1 MNKIRFCLLSVM
13 LLLPLMAQAQN
24 AYEVDYGHPQK
35 YFLGGI
41 SVEGNNYFSD
51 QQIIQ
56 LTGLQEGMEVT
67 IPSDALSSIVTR
79 LWSQRFFDDISV
91 EVDHFNDARDSVFLK
106 ILIEERPRVSR
117 WTFTGVKKGE
127 QKELLEKLHVRRG
140 GEFSDYVAE
149 ASTNVIKKFYAEKG
163 FLNCKVNI
171 DCQQDTVIKNATRVN
186 FDVDKGQKVKI
197 KTINFYGNDD
207 VKEFKLARSMK
218 KTKSAKIY
226 NFFSSKKFN
235 EKEYEKDKKNLI
247 STFNEAGYRDAR
259 LLKDSIYYVEPNRLG
274 VDFTFD
280 QGDKY
285 YFRDI
290 SWTGNSVYPT
300 DVLNKILSINKG
312 DVYDVVTMEKR
323 LLGGGKQTDY
333 DVSTGL

>member
-1 MNKIRFCLLSVM
+1 MNSIKFGLLSLL
-13 LLLPLMAQAQN
+13 LLLPLAAGAQDVP
-24 AYEVDYGHPQK
+24 EVDYGTPRK
-35 YFLGGI
+35 YGLGGV
-41 SVEGNNYFSD
+41 SVEGNHYFTD

-67 IPSDALSSIVTR
+67 IPSDALSAVVTR
-79 LWSQRFFDDISV
+79 LWAQRFFEDVSL
-91 EVDHFNDARDSVFLK
+91 EVDRINETRDSVWLK

-149 ASTNVIKKFYAEKG
+149 ASTNVIKKFYAERG
-163 FLNCKVNI
+163 FLNCKVDI
-171 DCQQDTVIKNATRVN
+171 TSQEDTVIRNAIRVN
-186 FDVDKGQKVKI
+186 FGVDKGQKIKI
-197 KTINFYGNDD
+197 KTINFSGNED
-207 VKEFKLARSMK
+207 VKDFKLARSMK
-218 KTKSAKIY
+218 KTKSAKLY

-247 STFNEAGYRDAR
+247 SAFNEAGYRDAR

-274 VDFTFD
+274 IDFTFD

-290 SWTGNSVYPT
+290 SWTGNSVYST
-300 DVLNKILSINKG
+300 DVLNNILQIKKG
-312 DVYDVVTMEKR
+312 DVYDLVTMEKR
-323 LLGGGKQTDY
+323 LQGGGKQTEY
-333 DVSTGL
+333 DVSKL